1 MKKEYITPEL
11 LLRKVVLEDLI
22 ANSIPM
28 PGGGSGSWEGG
39 DARENNDWEDEEESD
54 NIWED

>member
-1 MKKEYITPEL
+1 MKKEYIMPEVIV
-11 LLRKVVLEDLI
+11 RNIIMEQMI
-22 ANSIPM
+22 ALST
-28 PGGGSGSWEGG
+28 GTGGSMEGA

>member
-1 MKKEYITPEL
+1 MKKIYETPEVIL
-11 LLRKVVLEDLI
+11 KKVYTEGIMQL
-22 ANSIPM
+22 SYGT
-28 PGGGSGSWEGG
+28 GGNWEGG